1 MPFFNRAKKITTLE
15 VLMWSLA
22 ERLDELKVQW
32 RLDEGGPY
40 AAHSFERFL
49 CLLEDN
55 WEAVLAGLRA
65 MPAGPER
72 PASKAPA

>member
-1 MPFFNRAKKITTLE
+1 MPFFNRTDMITTLE
-15 VLMWSLA
+15 VLMRALA

-40 AAHSFERFL
+40 AAHSFQRFL

-55 WEAVLAGLRA
+55 WETVLAALRA

-72 PASKAPA
+72 PASEAPE